1 MLFHGHAEIVAK
13 KIPYRRYYNSG
24 VLFFKMDFWVG
35 FNSNLAEILPVF
47 TNFCLKIGVLT
58 GVILKF
64 AVGGVLFESGAQI
77 TSIRYY

>member
-1 MLFHGHAEIVAK
+1 M
-13 KIPYRRYYNSG
+13 
-24 VLFFKMDFWVG
+24 G

-58 GVILKF
+58 GVVLKF

-77 TSIRYY
+77 TSIRYVCILPQTLLNNRRGLIERK